1 MATAFWRK
9 VLRTFHCSH
18 NDRRQTLHL
27 GGKRELPTL
36 RADWMPK
43 NVRVRDRDSKAD
55 DRIHR
60 ARKDR
65 RYFRNIS
72 DVCEAA
78 PKHTMTPDATA
89 Q

>member
-1 MATAFWRK
+1 MATTFWHNG
-9 VLRTFHCSH
+9 LRTFHCSH
-18 NDRRQTLHL
+18 NDRRQVLHL

-36 RADWMPK
+36 RADRMPK
-43 NVRVRDRDSKAD
+43 NVRFRDRDSKAD
-55 DRIHR
+55 GSIHR

-65 RYFRNIS
+65 VHFRNVS

-78 PKHTMTPDATA
+78 PKYTMMPDATA